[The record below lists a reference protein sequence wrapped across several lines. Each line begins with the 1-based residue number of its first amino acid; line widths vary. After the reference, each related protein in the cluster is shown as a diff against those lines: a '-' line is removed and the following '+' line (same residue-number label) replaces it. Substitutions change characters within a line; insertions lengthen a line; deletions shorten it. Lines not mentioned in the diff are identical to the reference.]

1 MWQLL
6 TMMVIEE
13 VMPTLDAKKTYQTVS
28 LKVKNKK
35 QLLSVLL
42 HCMLVV
48 QVEVASANIVLCMT
62 SPVCC

>member
-1 MWQLL
+1 MRQLL
-6 TMMVIEE
+6 TMMVIEG
-13 VMPTLDAKKTYQTVS
+13 VVLTLDAKKAYQTVS

-35 QLLSVLL
+35 QLLCVLL

-48 QVEVASANIVLCMT
+48 QVASANMT